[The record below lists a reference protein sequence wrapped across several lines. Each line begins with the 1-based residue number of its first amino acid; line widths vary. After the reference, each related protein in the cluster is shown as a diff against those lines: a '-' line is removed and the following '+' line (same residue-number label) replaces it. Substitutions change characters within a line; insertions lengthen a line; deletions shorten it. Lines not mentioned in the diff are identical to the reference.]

1 TFYFVPPTQVAPP
14 QVAAMQ
20 PDPLPSERLRADP
33 DRVPLRDAAL
43 LSELNERLYELN
55 FDPDTPDGLTRAITK
70 LQQRIS
76 MAPTG
81 EATEGL
87 L

>member
-1 TFYFVPPTQVAPP
+1 MPA
-14 QVAAMQ
+14 
-20 PDPLPSERLRADP
+20 DRRRADP

-43 LSELNERLYELN
+43 LSEFSERLYELN
-55 FDPDTPDGLTRAITK
+55 FDPYSPMDLPRDHK
-70 LQQRIS
+70 LQQQIS

-87 L
+87 LLRMRKMEDRSRGA